1 MPLDL
6 STVVSGI
13 GIKQNKH
20 IKSYRIHIKSSKLGN
35 TITESEVEIMFK
47 HEKQLFNPVAI
58 EKPNP
63 QYAALLQE
71 QLGGANGELK
81 AAMQYMSQSF
91 RIKDPEIK
99 DLFLDIAAE
108 ELGHMEMV
116 AQTINL
122 LNGHDVNA
130 AEVPYGEI
138 QTHVL
143 MGLNPG
149 LINAS
154 GYSWT
159 GDYVSVTGDLCADLL
174 SNIASEQ
181 RAKVVYEYLYRQIE
195 DKKVRETIDFLL
207 NREEA
212 HNAMF
217 REAFNKVQNS
227 GSNRDFGTTKTAKMY
242 FSMSEPSPNDTP
254 FPNTNVQPPS
264 FN

>member
-1 MPLDL
+1 
-6 STVVSGI
+6 
-13 GIKQNKH
+13 
-20 IKSYRIHIKSSKLGN
+20 
-35 TITESEVEIMFK
+35 MFK
-47 HEKQLFNPVAI
+47 HEKELFHPVGI
-58 EKPNP
+58 ERPNP
-63 QYAALLQE
+63 QYAVLLQE
-71 QLGGANGELK
+71 QLGGGNGELK

-116 AQTINL
+116 AQTISL
-122 LNGHDVNA
+122 LNGHDVDA
-130 AEVPYGEI
+130 GKVQAGEV
-138 QTHVL
+138 QTHVQL
-143 MGLNPG
+143 GLNPG

-159 GDYVSVTGDLCADLL
+159 ADYVTVTGDLCADLL

-212 HNAMF
+212 HNQMF
-217 REAFNKVQNS
+217 RDAFNKVQQS
-227 GSNRDFGTTKTAKMY
+227 GSNRDFGTTKAAKMY
-242 FSMSEPSPNDTP
+242 FSMSEPGA
-254 FPNTNVQPPS
+254 NTFAAGETHAPT
-264 FN
+264 FR

>member
-1 MPLDL
+1 
-6 STVVSGI
+6 
-13 GIKQNKH
+13 
-20 IKSYRIHIKSSKLGN
+20 
-35 TITESEVEIMFK
+35 MFK
-47 HEKQLFNPVAI
+47 HEKQLFHPVAV

-91 RIKDPEIK
+91 RIKDQRIK

-116 AQTINL
+116 AQTITL
-122 LNGHDVNA
+122 LNGHDVDA
-130 AEVPYGEI
+130 MKVPAGEI
-138 QTHVL
+138 QSHL
-143 MGLNPG
+143 NLGLSPG
-149 LINAS
+149 LMNAS

-159 GDYVSVTGDLCADLL
+159 ADYVTVTGDLCADLL

-181 RAKVVYEYLYRQIE
+181 RAKVTYENLYRQIE

-212 HNAMF
+212 HNQMF
-217 REAFNKVQNS
+217 RDAFNEVQET
-227 GSNRDFGTTKTAKMY
+227 GSNQDFGTTKAAKMY
-242 FSMSEPSPNDTP
+242 FSLSNPG
-254 FPNTNVQPPS
+254 PNTFANEETKAPA
-264 FN
+264 FR